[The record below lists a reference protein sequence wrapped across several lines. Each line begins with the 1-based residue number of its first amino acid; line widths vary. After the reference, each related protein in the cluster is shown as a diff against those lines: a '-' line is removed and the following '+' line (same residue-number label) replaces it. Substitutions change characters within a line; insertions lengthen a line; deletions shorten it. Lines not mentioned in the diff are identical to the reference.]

1 MSWYLDIK
9 KSDFWAYAE
18 RAFTSEECDLVIE
31 LGKELNLAN
40 AKINVDLSTNLVN
53 NDIRKG
59 NVGFFDPNEKSTEW
73 IFRKITDY
81 VSEIN
86 KRFWNYDLHYI
97 ETLQFTSYKNVGD
110 FYEKHVDQLSS
121 SIHYRKLSFSV
132 QLSDPDSYE
141 GADLLMHFKPDG
153 NPVNK
158 KKGDIVFFP
167 SHVLHE
173 VTPLVRGERYSL
185 VGWVCGPSF
194 R

>member
-1 MSWYLDIK
+1 MSWYLDVK
-9 KSDFWAYAE
+9 KNESWVYAE
-18 RAFTSEECDLVIE
+18 KAFTPEECDLIIE
-31 LGKELNLAN
+31 LGSKLKPVN
-40 AKINVDLSTNLVN
+40 AEVNVGLLTYSIN

-59 NVGFFDPNEKSTEW
+59 NVGFFDSNEKSAEW
-73 IFRKITDY
+73 IFRKATDY
-81 VSEIN
+81 VLEIN
-86 KRFWNYDLHYI
+86 KKFWNYDLDYI

-110 FYEKHVDQLSS
+110 FYEKHVDQVSS
-121 SIHYRKLSFSV
+121 GAHYRKLSFSV

-141 GADLLMHFKPDG
+141 GADLILHFKPDG

-158 KKGDIVFFP
+158 KKGDMVFFP

-173 VTPLVRGERYSL
+173 VTPLVKGERHSL